1 MAAPFIYRRPDRFLY
16 LGLVIYLLT
25 FGWKWLNGISLGDSI
40 QDDNFSFYLVR
51 LPTFNFV
58 AILLTQ
64 VIFNQFRCSRLAIIL
79 ALIMIP
85 SLPIATYLTT
95 Q

>member
-1 MAAPFIYRRPDRFLY
+1 MAAASLYRRPDRFLY
-16 LGLVIYLLT
+16 LALLIYLAT
-25 FGWKWLNGISLGDSI
+25 YGWKMVTGAPLGDSI

-51 LPTFNFV
+51 VPAFTFV

-64 VIFNQFRCSRLAIIL
+64 VIFNQFRCSRLAIII
-79 ALIMIP
+79 AVIMIP
-85 SLPIATYLTT
+85 ALPIATYLTS

>member
-1 MAAPFIYRRPDRFLY
+1 MAAPFLYCRPDRFLY

-25 FGWKWLNGISLGDSI
+25 FGWKWLNGIPLGDSI
-40 QDDNFSFYLVR
+40 QDDNFSFYLIR
-51 LPTFNFV
+51 LPAFIFV

-85 SLPIATYLTT
+85 TLPIATYLTS

>member
-1 MAAPFIYRRPDRFLY
+1 MAAPSLYRRPDRFLY
-16 LGLVIYLLT
+16 LGLAIYLTTFAWKFLT
-25 FGWKWLNGISLGDSI
+25 GQPLGNSI
-40 QDDNFSFYLVR
+40 QDENFSFYLIR
-51 LPTFNFV
+51 LPAFTFV

-85 SLPIATYLTT
+85 ALPIATYLSS

>member
-1 MAAPFIYRRPDRFLY
+1 MAAASLYRRPDRFLY
-16 LGLVIYLLT
+16 LALLIYLAT
-25 FGWKWLNGISLGDSI
+25 YGWKILTKAPLGDSL

-51 LPTFNFV
+51 LPAFTFV

-64 VIFNQFRCSRLAIIL
+64 VIFNQFRCSRLAIII
-79 ALIMIP
+79 AVIMIP
-85 SLPIATYLTT
+85 ALPIATYLTS

>member
-1 MAAPFIYRRPDRFLY
+1 MAAPSLYRRPDRFLY

-25 FGWKWLNGISLGDSI
+25 FGWKWLNVIPLGDSI
-40 QDDNFSFYLVR
+40 QDDHFSFYLVR
-51 LPTFNFV
+51 LPAFTFV

-85 SLPIATYLTT
+85 ALPIATYLTS

>member
-1 MAAPFIYRRPDRFLY
+1 MALPSLYRRRDRFLY

-25 FGWKWLNGISLGDSI
+25 FGWKWLNGIPLGDSI
-40 QDDNFSFYLVR
+40 QDNNFSFYLIR
-51 LPTFNFV
+51 LPAFTFV

-64 VIFNQFRCSRLAIIL
+64 LIFNRYRCSRLAIIL

-85 SLPIATYLTT
+85 ALPIATYLTS

>member
-1 MAAPFIYRRPDRFLY
+1 MATPFIYRRPDRFLY

>member
-1 MAAPFIYRRPDRFLY
+1 MASPFIYRQSDRFLY

-51 LPTFNFV
+51 LPTFTFV

>member
-1 MAAPFIYRRPDRFLY
+1 MAVSFLYCPPDRFLY

-25 FGWKWLNGISLGDSI
+25 FGWKWLNGIPLGDSI
-40 QDDNFSFYLVR
+40 QDDNFSFYLIR
-51 LPTFNFV
+51 LPAFIFV

-85 SLPIATYLTT
+85 TLPIATYLTS

>member
-1 MAAPFIYRRPDRFLY
+1 M
-16 LGLVIYLLT
+16 IYLLT
-25 FGWKWLNGISLGDSI
+25 FGWKWLNGIPLGDSI
-40 QDDNFSFYLVR
+40 QDDHFSFYLVR
-51 LPTFNFV
+51 LPAFTFV

-64 VIFNQFRCSRLAIIL
+64 VIFNQFRCSPLAIIL

-85 SLPIATYLTT
+85 ALPIATYLIS

>member
-64 VIFNQFRCSRLAIIL
+64 VIFNQFRCSRLAIIV

>member
-1 MAAPFIYRRPDRFLY
+1 MAAPFLYRRPDRFLY

-25 FGWKWLNGISLGDSI
+25 FGWKWLNGTLLGDSI

-51 LPTFNFV
+51 LPAFTFV

-85 SLPIATYLTT
+85 ALPIATYLTS

>member
-1 MAAPFIYRRPDRFLY
+1 MAASSLYRRPDRFLY

-25 FGWKWLNGISLGDSI
+25 FGWKWLKGIPLGESI
-40 QDDNFSFYLVR
+40 QDDHFSFYLVR
-51 LPTFNFV
+51 LPAFTFV

-85 SLPIATYLTT
+85 ALPIATYLTS

>member
-1 MAAPFIYRRPDRFLY
+1 MAAPSLYRRPDRFLY
-16 LGLVIYLLT
+16 LGIVIYLLT
-25 FGWKWLNGISLGDSI
+25 FGWKWLNGIPLGDSI
-40 QDDNFSFYLVR
+40 QDDNFSFCLVR
-51 LPTFNFV
+51 LPAFTFV

-85 SLPIATYLTT
+85 ALPIATYLTS

>member
-1 MAAPFIYRRPDRFLY
+1 MAAPSLYRRPDRFLY
-16 LGLVIYLLT
+16 LGLAIYLATYL
-25 FGWKWLNGISLGDSI
+25 WKHFTGQPLGDSI
-40 QDDNFSFYLVR
+40 QDENFSFYLVR
-51 LPTFNFV
+51 VPAFTFV

-85 SLPIATYLTT
+85 ALPIATYLTS

>member
-1 MAAPFIYRRPDRFLY
+1 MAASSLYRRPDRFLY

-25 FGWKWLNGISLGDSI
+25 FGWKWLKGIPLGDSI
-40 QDDNFSFYLVR
+40 QDDHFSFYLVR
-51 LPTFNFV
+51 LPAFTFV

-85 SLPIATYLTT
+85 ALPIATYLTS